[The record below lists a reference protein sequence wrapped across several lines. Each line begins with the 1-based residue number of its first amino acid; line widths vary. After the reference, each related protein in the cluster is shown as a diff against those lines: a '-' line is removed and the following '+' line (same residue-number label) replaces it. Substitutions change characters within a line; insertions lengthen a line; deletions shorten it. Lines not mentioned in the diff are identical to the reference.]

1 MHAGRGVLVLT
12 AALLAGCPTS
22 SQTCP
27 SGTSP
32 VGTKTLTFSPKASS
46 DACVVTAA
54 DGGTS
59 IGGITATPASESVT
73 LCAGLAGAGYQL
85 YLGAGGGALA
95 QAADG
100 GPFTATTPINA
111 ISGSLCSCA
120 IDVLEGV
127 SVQVATADGG
137 PFGKQEDGGF
147 TPLVSVSGAIDYTF
161 SRSASNNGLA
171 CTCGFPCGAH
181 YLFSGL

>member
-1 MHAGRGVLVLT
+1 MQAGRAALVLT
-12 AALLAGCPTS
+12 AALIAGCPTS

-27 SGTSP
+27 FGTAP
-32 VGTKTLTFSPKASS
+32 VGMESLTFSPKASS

-59 IGGITATPASESVT
+59 TGGVTATPASQSVT
-73 LCAGLAGAGYQL
+73 LCAGLVDAGYQL

-95 QAADG
+95 QAVDG
-100 GPFTATTPINA
+100 GPFTASTPISA

-120 IDVLEGV
+120 IDVLEFV

-137 PFGKQEDGGF
+137 PFGKQTDGGF
-147 TPLVSVSGAIDYTF
+147 TPLSSISGAIDYTF
-161 SRSASNNGLA
+161 NRSASSNGLA

-181 YLFSGL
+181 YLFGGL